1 MAMTATAAP
10 PLLPPWRSDSPG
22 PDCATLR
29 HRLEK
34 LGYKEYLPPDAA
46 PLVRK
51 LLADLVVTTETC
63 RKSKIETDKWKAD
76 AAAIQAQVSPL
87 RSEISRLTAE
97 NNHLH
102 HDIVRLADER
112 DAREKRTAQAARRFE
127 SQTADLRFVASQYAH
142 RVEVEQQRVEEARAK
157 TEEALAKLGL
167 FEKAIAESKVN
178 AKSTGKGKGDAAA
191 RAEKLFQR
199 LQKIDIE
206 TGLEPLQNPPVH
218 FPPPDPL
225 IADMVKLAEGR
236 IENLGKAMDLLSAK
250 NLDLEN
256 ELDLIRKKLG
266 NREQEME
273 RLGAQLEIARA
284 QQFSTVPLSSG
295 TREGG
300 VDGKV
305 QNIQDLNVARQRIE
319 QLEMQLEYLQEH
331 VEGLEKEISAHDEEK
346 QTLYATLDAEKQ
358 SLGQQLARERDR
370 TKGLLN
376 SVDKLERMV
385 EQNDIIREKGIRN
398 DAKKKRG
405 MSPEK
410 QKPESDPEAPPKV
423 DSAEEPSGAT
433 AEANAN
439 EDRRHVKR
447 LQDEIETLKKE
458 NARLSEYMRTRPPE
472 QVIPPGSG
480 DSARRQEEREP
491 SLPQQIQKL
500 EDEKTSLTIRLRETE
515 AQKWALETDLTSLR
529 GQIDHASKLESEL
542 VSLRTRAQ
550 VLQRELA
557 TQQIECNRVTRG
569 LEVAE
574 KIKDEALAN
583 QTRLA
588 TSLDAVQRERDDL
601 ILVLQKFEMQLTDV
615 QSCVE
620 IVTADRDNIAALYT
634 QVTEE
639 LHLLR
644 SNPSL
649 QVPKGQVPPPRPTAP
664 PEPSAPVLSPETG
677 EPQRT
682 VDFAQWT
689 ESQQKKRQLE
699 EQVQQLQQ
707 DLKAAVHRQR
717 EIGTGADDVVKH
729 LHGECES
736 LRAALAT
743 KERDNAELQDRLR
756 TAEKLGENLQ
766 LDAED
771 LRRREE
777 ALRSRISEME
787 AERNRG
793 SFQVRDFR
801 SKVADLE
808 LRLSRATAECERF
821 RKEMELQARQFAE
834 QRQLLVEVDG
844 ERDKDRAEM
853 DRKCERIVELEGIV
867 SNLQNGTLTSEQD
880 IGTLREQ
887 VDLLNHHLN
896 ERDAEVGAL
905 RTKVEN
911 LIGDLDRWAGEAQR
925 NGEETRNV
933 CMDLAALTRENQM
946 LNGELA
952 EVASDR
958 ERLRAELAETER
970 QVQLLDELV
979 QAKDQERE
987 RLFAAYRKLATEHE
1001 RLDVGVR
1008 LAGEE
1013 SNNMRMEVI
1022 LRDKRVQQLQKAL
1035 DEAAGEVTKY
1045 KIDLAAFEKQCNNL
1059 SRSLATAERA
1069 IRHLESDKQ
1078 RLLRDIA
1085 AARDLALSLERHK
1098 EELQKQLTS
1107 VTLECERMQ
1116 ALINKLETDREA
1128 TGAQIRAERLKS
1140 ERLEHLVAMERTRK
1154 FQTEKA
1160 AKDFQESK
1168 GTLEDQ
1174 LQQVN
1179 QQQALSLQTMSGE
1192 LKEAQGERDSL
1203 KKKISQLEGD
1213 LARAREALSQ
1223 SEDRCHE
1230 LSLEVSELKEQ
1241 LESKQMVVEDLMRV
1255 HEASEQG
1262 GVRGKSDLERRIMN
1276 ELENTKRQLKKY
1288 EAQIAQRFRT
1298 PEKISPVSART
1309 SDNNLLEPSPHLR
1322 GISLPSA
1329 NDAEAG
1335 STSPNSHSEV
1345 SALDDST
1352 EEDPV
1357 VEEMLAKFEAERRH
1371 AGKSTI
1377 SPGKTSSPTPSEA
1390 RRSPVV
1396 SSGKRTSNI
1405 STPASTTSTTPTS
1418 AAKSVVS
1425 QRHKT
1430 PPPPISRSGTASP
1443 TREEERQKRLD
1454 ESRRLLETIVQVKDA
1469 LQSPGGGG

>member
-1 MAMTATAAP
+1 MVMAMTATAAP
-10 PLLPPWRSDSPG
+10 PLLPQWRSESPG

-34 LGYKEYLPPDAA
+34 LGYKEYLPPDAV

-218 FPPPDPL
+218 FPPPDPM

-236 IENLGKAMDLLSAK
+236 IANLGKAMDLLSAK

-256 ELDLIRKKLG
+256 ELDLIRKKLE

-346 QTLYATLDAEKQ
+346 QNLYATLDAEKQ
-358 SLGQQLARERDR
+358 SLAQQLARERDR
-370 TKGLLN
+370 TKGLMN

-385 EQNDIIREKGIRN
+385 EQNDVIREKGIRQ
-398 DAKKKRG
+398 DAKKRRS

-410 QKPESDPEAPPKV
+410 QKPESD
-423 DSAEEPSGAT
+423 SAEETSGVT
-433 AEANAN
+433 AKANAN
-439 EDRRHVKR
+439 EERRQVKR
-447 LQDEIETLKKE
+447 LQDEVEALKNE

-472 QVIPPGSG
+472 QVIPPVSG
-480 DSARRQEEREP
+480 DSTRRQEERDP

-500 EDEKTSLTIRLRETE
+500 KDEKASLTIRLRETE
-515 AQKWALETDLTSLR
+515 AQKWALETDFKSLQ
-529 GQIDHASKLESEL
+529 GQIEHASKLESEL

-557 TQQIECNRVTRG
+557 TQQIECNQTTRN

-689 ESQQKKRQLE
+689 DSQQKIRQLE
-699 EQVQQLQQ
+699 EEVQQLQQ

-717 EIGTGADDVVKH
+717 EIGTGADDVVQH

-736 LRAALAT
+736 LRAALAI

-756 TAEKLGENLQ
+756 TAEKLGENMQ

-787 AERNRG
+787 AERDRG

-801 SKVADLE
+801 SKVTDLE

-821 RKEMELQARQFAE
+821 RKEMEMQARQLAE

-867 SNLQNGTLTSEQD
+867 SNLQNGTLAAEQD
-880 IGTLREQ
+880 IGNLREQ

-911 LIGDLDRWAGEAQR
+911 LIGDRDRWAAEAQR
-925 NGEETRNV
+925 NGEEARNV
-933 CMDLAALTRENQM
+933 GMDLAALTRENQM

-987 RLFAAYRKLATEHE
+987 RLFAAYRKLVAEHE

-1116 ALINKLETDREA
+1116 ALIKKLETDREA

-1140 ERLEHLVAMERTRK
+1140 ERLEHLVAMERTRQ

-1160 AKDFQESK
+1160 AKDYQESK

-1179 QQQALSLQTMSGE
+1179 QQQALSLQAMSSDM
-1192 LKEAQGERDSL
+1192 KEAQAARDSL
-1203 KKKISQLEGD
+1203 KKQISQLEGD
-1213 LARAREALSQ
+1213 LARTREALSQ
-1223 SEDRCHE
+1223 SEDRCHK
-1230 LSLEVSELKEQ
+1230 LSLEVAELKEQ
-1241 LESKQMVVEDLMRV
+1241 VANKQMVMEDLMRV
-1255 HEASEQG
+1255 HEASEPG
-1262 GVRGKSDLERRIMN
+1262 GVRGKSDLERRIMT

-1298 PEKISPVSART
+1298 PEKISPVSAKT
-1309 SDNNLLEPSPHLR
+1309 SDNDPGLEQSPHPR
-1322 GISLPSA
+1322 GISLPSG

-1335 STSPNSHSEV
+1335 SSSPNSRSEG

-1371 AGKSTI
+1371 TGKRSI
-1377 SPGKTSSPTPSEA
+1377 SPGKSSSPTPSEA
-1390 RRSPVV
+1390 RKSPLV
-1396 SSGKRTSNI
+1396 SSGKHSSNL

-1425 QRHKT
+1425 PRHRT
-1430 PPPPISRSGTASP
+1430 PPPPISRSGTTSP
-1443 TREEERQKRLD
+1443 ARDEERQKRLD

-1469 LQSPGGGG
+1469 LQSPGSGR